1 MKNTLPFFLLF
12 LFCAPSLLRANLPC
26 GGGGCSGGC
35 TCLANNGA
43 GPDGPSGPGG
53 PDGPSGPGGPG
64 APGPNGIRMRC
75 CRGRTTFR
83 WCWSCGFAT
92 P

>member
-1 MKNTLPFFLLF
+1 MKNTLCLFLL
-12 LFCAPSLLRANLPC
+12 LLVCAPSLLRANLPC
-26 GGGGCSGGC
+26 GGGGCTSGC
-35 TCLANNGA
+35 PCLANNGA
-43 GPDGPSGPGG
+43 GPG
-53 PDGPSGPGGPG
+53 GPGGPG

-83 WCWSCGFAT
+83 WCWNCGFAM